1 MTTIPHEED
10 EFGIPRRFN
19 KNAAPTTKEHAMMMD
34 ASTWA
39 ETASTSRP
47 RTARVVT
54 GGPRVEEQWVS
65 TLFSDF
71 NTITFGPVF
80 SLFHTA
86 VADPN
91 QTALVVSRL
100 VCVASGPE
108 FFDFTTGSLR
118 VLREENA
125 GGASEF
131 SEAVSFEYFHRLFG
145 AELLKTEMSIGYT
158 WGRWSKKTDYTCVL
172 PDGTRLAVSVTR
184 AMRFAGVFSEENAR
198 RLLSKK
204 LHGCQMSNRDVLAE
218 DRWNKQVLHIFTETV
233 AAVQLLRTVFQELLV
248 QQPELVGNT
257 VVLITLTSNA
267 PFLYFNFCSEQAS
280 MRFVASSSSAELKR
294 EELFTTAE
302 TAFSSSSSPAEDGE
316 EAVHALLVA
325 ESAQQKSEF
334 YYGYRTREEALANG
348 ALVLLPKGPY
358 SDEDEGLGSGEEEG
372 EEDLGLGSLWTEEGE
387 GEEEDLGLG
396 SLWMEEGEVEELGQ
410 ATEAMALLEAL
421 PFACG
426 AAEEAAEDKPTAAAE
441 KKSLAHADEKEEK
454 VCSTGASLSISSP
467 TISRGRAAARR
478 RWRTRKSRREQPRRS
493 ALRGDKPCGNKPCG
507 SDSVKATL
515 QPHSSA
521 LPPYSARCV
530 DDTAPAQVGYPHD
543 CAEGA
548 SNFGGDAKTGS
559 DSRISAVLEFSIIK
573 TSFGFPAQEQNSC
586 SGGLALFTS
595 SLSFAVVGR
604 PSPEFQAP
612 FSFLHGAEEEP
623 ADGHLHWP
631 LGAAAIAAECSIAI
645 SRMFDEA
652 Q

>member
-19 KNAAPTTKEHAMMMD
+19 KNAKHDTMTD
-34 ASTWA
+34 VSTWA
-39 ETASTSRP
+39 DTTSTARP

-80 SLFHTA
+80 SLFQTA

-91 QTALVVSRL
+91 RTALVVSRL

-108 FFDFTTGSLR
+108 FFDFTSGSLR

-198 RLLSKK
+198 RLLCKK
-204 LHGCQMSNRDVLAE
+204 LYGCQMSNRDVLAE

-280 MRFVASSSSAELKR
+280 MRFVASSSSAELRQPQR

-302 TAFSSSSSPAEDGE
+302 TACSTSASPAEDGE

-325 ESAQQKSEF
+325 ESAQQKSES

-358 SDEDEGLGSGEEEG
+358 SDEDEGLGSEEEEG
-372 EEDLGLGSLWTEEGE
+372 EEALGLGSLWTEEGE

-396 SLWMEEGEVEELGQ
+396 SLWMEEGEEEREQ

-426 AAEEAAEDKPTAAAE
+426 AAEEAAEDKPTEAAE
-441 KKSLAHADEKEEK
+441 KKPLAFAEEEEK
-454 VCSTGASLSISSP
+454 VCSTGASHSNSSLV
-467 TISRGRAAARR
+467 ISRGRAAARR
-478 RWRTRKSRREQPRRS
+478 RWHTRKSRREQPRRS
-493 ALRGDKPCGNKPCG
+493 ALRGDKPCGDKPCG
-507 SDSVKATL
+507 SGSMKAL
-515 QPHSSA
+515 QPHSFA
-521 LPPYSARCV
+521 LRPYSSACG
-530 DDTAPAQVGYPHD
+530 DKGAPAEGYPHD

-548 SNFGGDAKTGS
+548 DNCGGDARTGS
-559 DSRISAVLEFSIIK
+559 DSSISAILEFGIIK
-573 TSFGFPAQEQNSC
+573 ASFGVPAQEQNSC
-586 SGGLALFTS
+586 RGGLALFTS

-612 FSFLHGAEEEP
+612 FSFLHGAEEGP
-623 ADGHLHWP
+623 ADGHPHWP
-631 LGAAAIAAECSIAI
+631 LCAAAIAAECSIAL
-645 SRMFDEA
+645 SCMFDEA